1 MNWIKSNKSTVI
13 IISVILVV
21 LALFGVVATKT
32 SIFNEDSR
40 MFNKIEKEVAEEGN
54 KEKTK
59 EEMTGIVEPAS
70 EIADFYKEPKGREVY
85 NFDEDGVFETYEG
98 LVNAIWIKHGLIPEH
113 SDTSKMRDFKE
124 RARITSYD
132 DYKKAIG
139 NLDENKVGN
148 MIDLGFLGTTP
159 KESEIL
165 YKSNNVIDF
174 GDISIV
180 GAEGDNYLS
189 GITLD
194 IKNNTNDLL
203 DLRDVL
209 KDLEVKFEVEGMT
222 GDWVNLGKAE
232 FTDSSNYDLEEPE
245 VINAFIGQGLIRQ
258 ITFTENGKMLLN
270 ALAVDS
276 GIASEEEMFDYFGE
290 SFGWWNEDNSQEQKD
305 LQQKLAE
312 TIKIKIKYKGQE
324 ESYTVVKDV
333 NELPYKE
340 FE

>member
-21 LALFGVVATKT
+21 LAIFGVIATKT

-40 MFNKIEKEVAEEGN
+40 MFNKIEKEVVEEGN
-54 KEKTK
+54 KEKSK

-70 EIADFYKEPKGREVY
+70 EIEDFYKEPRGREVY
-85 NFDEDGVFETYEG
+85 NFDEDGVFETFEG
-98 LVNAIWIKHGLIPEH
+98 LVNAIWIKHDLIPDNN
-113 SDTSKMRDFKE
+113 DTSKMRDFKE

-148 MIDLGFLGTTP
+148 MIDLGMIETTP
-159 KESEIL
+159 KRSEIL

-180 GAEGDNYLS
+180 GAEGDSHLS

-209 KDLEVKFEVEGMT
+209 KDLEVKFEVDGMS

-232 FTDSSNYDLEEPE
+232 FTDSSNFDLEEPE
-245 VINAFIGQGLIRQ
+245 VIDAFIGQGLFRQ
-258 ITFTENGKMLLN
+258 ITFSERGKMLLN
-270 ALAVDS
+270 ALTVDT
-276 GIASEEEMFDYFGE
+276 GIASEEEMFNQIGN
-290 SFGWWNEDNSQEQKD
+290 SLGWWNEDNSEEQKD
-305 LQQKLAE
+305 IQQKMAE
-312 TIKIKIKYKGQE
+312 TINIKIKYKGQE
-324 ESYTVVKDV
+324 ESYTVVKDF